1 MKFTEY
7 LNEHII
13 AYHGS
18 DKEFKEFE
26 YKKSK
31 SFVGLSEI
39 DVDRNAFFFT
49 TNKDYAKEYGKNI
62 TKVQLNLGK
71 SLNKLSEKELSKILF
86 PLLEKTKSGYFWND
100 GYKSDFVPN
109 LLSTDDPYEKTHWVN
124 IFKNKDGNFI
134 WTIFDDPMVIENI
147 KQYKINSAY
156 VVEDNGEVSIAIF
169 NKDDIKI
176 L

>member
-1 MKFTEY
+1 M
-7 LNEHII
+7 
-13 AYHGS
+13 
-18 DKEFKEFE
+18 
-26 YKKSK
+26 
-31 SFVGLSEI
+31 
-39 DVDRNAFFFT
+39 
-49 TNKDYAKEYGKNI
+49 
-62 TKVQLNLGK
+62 
-71 SLNKLSEKELSKILF
+71 SKILF

-109 LLSTDDPYEKTHWVN
+109 LLSTDDPYEKTHLVN